1 MKELAEGAIPL
12 LLIFLL
18 LIFVMVA
25 TAQVHAMCEYQNE
38 VARRKLVAAACFGV
52 VLVAFFGL
60 KLLSAKGYDMLGSF
74 MAFAGLVLM
83 AAGFLAFASRVEFS
97 NRPERNIWWSGFLQ
111 GLIVSFFIVIF
122 TTFIISLMQ
131 QSSVHL

>member
-1 MKELAEGAIPL
+1 MKDLAEWAIPL
-12 LLIFLL
+12 LLT
-18 LIFVMVA
+18 FVMVS
-25 TAQVHAMCEYQNE
+25 TAQLHAMREYKNE
-38 VARRKLVAAACFGV
+38 VARHKLVAGACFGV
-52 VLVAFFGL
+52 ALFIFFGV
-60 KLLSAKGYDMLGSF
+60 KLLPAKGYDMLGSS

-83 AAGFLAFASRVEFS
+83 AAGFLTLASRVEFS

-131 QSSVHL
+131 